1 MSKLQRIKTMLSE
14 LLELEMGSA
23 TSDKGVIYWNEE
35 TIEVGTTI
43 YVQDE
48 DENKVLAEDGD
59 YEIDGKIYT
68 VEGGK
73 VKEIAD
79 KLTEE
84 VVEEDP
90 TEEPTEDPTDE
101 PEKTEDE
108 PTEEPEEEPVQPEE
122 EEPLVEDEP
131 TTEEPNE
138 VDGLRKEI
146 DDLRAIVDVLKAE
159 LEALKG
165 KPLAMSAAEEFQVI
179 QKNTVTKGVGR
190 YADAIAELRKK

>member
-179 QKNTVTKGVGR
+179 QKNTVSKGVGR

>member
-131 TTEEPNE
+131 ATEEPNE

>member
-48 DENKVLAEDGD
+48 DENKALADDGD

-131 TTEEPNE
+131 ETEEPNE
-138 VDGLRKEI
+138 LDGLRKEI
-146 DDLRAIVDVLKAE
+146 DDLRAIVDVLKTE

-190 YADAIAELRKK
+190 YADAIAELRKN

>member
-84 VVEEDP
+84 VVEEEP